1 VTCGRECCQRAQHNE
16 QCRQW
21 HERNK
26 DVGASH
32 YQDVVMPLRQ
42 EQPDYQRRWRL
53 WRKLREIREESKAG
67 SGRLL
72 RRVRRLLQRAETLST
87 STARTLQRGVLG
99 GRLLDQ
105 AKEALRAVVSAVEHL
120 EAKLSALQSL
130 GL

>member
-1 VTCGRECCQRAQHNE
+1 
-16 QCRQW
+16 
-21 HERNK
+21 
-26 DVGASH
+26 
-32 YQDVVMPLRQ
+32 MPLRQ